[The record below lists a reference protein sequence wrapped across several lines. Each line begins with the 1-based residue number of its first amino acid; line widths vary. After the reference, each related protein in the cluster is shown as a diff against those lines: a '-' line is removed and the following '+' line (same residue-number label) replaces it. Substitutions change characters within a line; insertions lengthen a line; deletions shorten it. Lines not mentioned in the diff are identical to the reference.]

1 MATIPLYLTTVLQVT
16 TLFMVMSKII
26 IVIKITMKHQENTIM
41 IPETIVIRKI
51 PTNHISTMIDKIIL
65 GIANHAAEEVVIT
78 KLSKLSL

>member
-41 IPETIVIRKI
+41 IPETIVILKI
-51 PTNHISTMIDKIIL
+51 RTNHISTMIDKIIL